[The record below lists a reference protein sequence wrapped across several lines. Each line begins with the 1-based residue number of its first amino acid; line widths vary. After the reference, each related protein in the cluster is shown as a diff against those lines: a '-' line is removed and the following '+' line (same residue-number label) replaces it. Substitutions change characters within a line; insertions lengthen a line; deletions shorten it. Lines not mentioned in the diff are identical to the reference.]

1 MGLICSAVTNASK
14 TDERKKSNQTVLY
27 TALKA
32 YLMNRCYNKT
42 ANSAKCAKVSPK
54 MKENREEQLEK

>member
-1 MGLICSAVTNASK
+1 MGLICSAVTNASE

-27 TALKA
+27 TARKT
-32 YLMNRCYNKT
+32 YLMNRYYNKCK
-42 ANSAKCAKVSPK
+42 NVPPK